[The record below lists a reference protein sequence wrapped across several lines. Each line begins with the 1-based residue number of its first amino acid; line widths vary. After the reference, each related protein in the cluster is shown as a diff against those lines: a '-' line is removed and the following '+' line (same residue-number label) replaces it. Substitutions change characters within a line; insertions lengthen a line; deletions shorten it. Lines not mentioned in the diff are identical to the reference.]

1 MKSFF
6 ATVALVSLAAADFN
20 DDQWAYEATDSIYS
34 TTSQGADWDN
44 GTCAS
49 GTSQSPINL
58 TTDGA
63 SNNDVV
69 AVAWTADGTDP

>member
-1 MKSFF
+1 MGIIKTKQTLDMKSFF

-49 GTSQSPINL
+49 GTS
-58 TTDGA
+58 
-63 SNNDVV
+63 
-69 AVAWTADGTDP
+69 